1 MFINS
6 YSPDPKSI
14 FKISQSRRISAEK
27 STNSSIE
34 AASGDLVVPL
44 RPSQVKMKPH
54 GIKRDVSLTSQDWKD
69 INIETFRNKLDS
81 FEAFAKEFE
90 SEKQK
95 QEEGPVRRQS
105 SGALVNDESR
115 VTRDISSKGLNVLD
129 PDIRKSKSIYQQRHE
144 SLHVSTAFAPYLPAI
159 LRQQLLS
166 SNTATHL
173 PTFQSVLG
181 TVLIAD
187 ISGFTKLGEKL
198 RKKYGEGEFLGG
210 LRFSITVV
218 SAL

>member
-1 MFINS
+1 
-6 YSPDPKSI
+6 
-14 FKISQSRRISAEK
+14 
-27 STNSSIE
+27 
-34 AASGDLVVPL
+34 
-44 RPSQVKMKPH
+44 MKPQ

-81 FEAFAKEFE
+81 FEAFAKEE

-115 VTRDISSKGLNVLD
+115 VTRDISSKGLDVLD
-129 PDIRKSKSIYQQRHE
+129 PDIRRSKSIYGQRHE
-144 SLHVSTAFAPYLPAI
+144 SLHVSTAFGPYLPAI

-198 RKKYGEGEFLGG
+198 REKYGEGEPPLF
-210 LRFSITVV
+210 V
-218 SAL
+218 SPSPSSPHFNSNTHLLHPSLTPTTPRLQAKARPSSRTILTASCLIS